1 LRKSEE
7 LNLDIFALIPARGGS
22 KSVENKNLQE
32 IQGVTLVEITIQQA
46 LRVLPSKNIYVSS
59 DAEEILAIARNFNC
73 ETFQRSTETATDE
86 ATADQVVQEFIS
98 NTGLAK
104 IDETVL
110 IYLQPTSP
118 FRGNQ
123 LIQEGLNTY
132 FESTIP
138 IVAVSQVDQHPE
150 KMFIQDTQGVLQ
162 PLLDG
167 ANPTANRQ
175 TLPEVLIPTGS
186 LYVFS
191 VGNFKIAG
199 GIPVISANPYIV
211 SGINALD
218 IDSEIDLK
226 IAQEIGLNGEL

>member
-1 LRKSEE
+1 M
-7 LNLDIFALIPARGGS
+7 DIFALIPARGGS
-22 KSVENKNLQE
+22 KSVEKKNLRE
-32 IQGVTLVEITIQQA
+32 IQGVTLIEITIQQA
-46 LRVLPSKNIYVSS
+46 LQVLPSNNIYVSS
-59 DAEEILAIARNFNC
+59 DSEEILTIARNLNC
-73 ETFQRSTETATDE
+73 ETIQRSMETAKDE

-98 NTGLAK
+98 NTRLVE

-123 LIQEGLNTY
+123 LIKEGLNAY
-132 FESTIP
+132 FESNIP
-138 IVAVSQVDQHPE
+138 IVAVSQVEQHPE

-191 VGNFKIAG
+191 VGDFKKAG
-199 GIPVISANPYIV
+199 VIPVISATPYIV

-226 IAQEIGLNGEL
+226 LAQEIGLNNEL

>member
-1 LRKSEE
+1 M
-7 LNLDIFALIPARGGS
+7 DIFALIPARGGS
-22 KSVENKNLQE
+22 KSVEKKNLQE
-32 IQGVTLVEITIQQA
+32 IQGVTLIEITIQQA
-46 LRVLPSKNIYVSS
+46 LQVLPSNNIYVSS
-59 DAEEILAIARNFNC
+59 DSEEILTIARNLNC
-73 ETFQRSTETATDE
+73 ETIQRSTETATDE

-98 NTGLAK
+98 NTRLAE

-123 LIQEGLNTY
+123 LIKEGLNAY
-132 FESTIP
+132 FESNIP
-138 IVAVSQVDQHPE
+138 IVAVSQVEQHPE
-150 KMFIQDTQGVLQ
+150 KMLIQDTQGVLQ

-175 TLPEVLIPTGS
+175 TLREVLIPTGS

-191 VGNFKIAG
+191 VGDFKKAG
-199 GIPVISANPYIV
+199 AIPVISATPYIV
-211 SGINALD
+211 SGINAFD

-226 IAQEIGLNGEL
+226 LAQEIGLNNEL

>member
-1 LRKSEE
+1 M
-7 LNLDIFALIPARGGS
+7 
-22 KSVENKNLQE
+22 
-32 IQGVTLVEITIQQA
+32 
-46 LRVLPSKNIYVSS
+46 
-59 DAEEILAIARNFNC
+59 
-73 ETFQRSTETATDE
+73 ETATDE

-98 NTGLAK
+98 NTRLVE

-123 LIQEGLNTY
+123 LIKEGLNAY
-132 FESTIP
+132 FESNIP
-138 IVAVSQVDQHPE
+138 IVAVSQVEQHPE

-191 VGNFKIAG
+191 VGDFKKAG
-199 GIPVISANPYIV
+199 VIPVISATPYIV

-226 IAQEIGLNGEL
+226 LAQEIGLNNEL

>member
-1 LRKSEE
+1 M
-7 LNLDIFALIPARGGS
+7 DIFALIPARGGS
-22 KSVENKNLQE
+22 KSVEKKNLRE
-32 IQGVTLVEITIQQA
+32 IQGVTLIEITIQQA
-46 LRVLPSKNIYVSS
+46 LQVLPSNNIYVSS
-59 DAEEILAIARNFNC
+59 DSEEILTIARNLNC
-73 ETFQRSTETATDE
+73 ETIQRSMETATDE

-98 NTGLAK
+98 NTRLVE

-123 LIQEGLNTY
+123 LIKEGLNAY
-132 FESTIP
+132 FESNIP
-138 IVAVSQVDQHPE
+138 IVAVSQVEQHPE

-191 VGNFKIAG
+191 VGDFKKAG
-199 GIPVISANPYIV
+199 VIPVISATPYIV

-226 IAQEIGLNGEL
+226 LAQEIGLNNEL